1 MAIEERSRLGP
12 RLRETLSRITE
23 EAAHLL
29 DAEGAGL
36 RLVEGDELIRVAAYG
51 PEGAVMVRER
61 IRLGESLSGH
71 VASTG
76 RPVIV
81 NDPDAEPSE
90 DPVYRAIAERH
101 GFRSW
106 LGVPLRDQE
115 RVIGV
120 LVMQSRTAQR
130 FGPADA

>member
-1 MAIEERSRLGP
+1 MALEEQSRLGP

-29 DAEGAGL
+29 A
-36 RLVEGDELIRVAAYG
+36 VEGDELIRVAAYG

-61 IRLGESLSGH
+61 LRLGESLSGRVAATGQPLI
-71 VASTG
+71 VAS
-76 RPVIV
+76 
-81 NDPDAEPSE
+81 PDAEPSQ
-90 DPVYRAIAERH
+90 DPVYRAVAHRH

-106 LGVPLRDQE
+106 LGVPLRDQT

-120 LVMQSRTAQR
+120 LVMQSRTEQR
-130 FGPADA
+130 